1 MKPEI
6 TLADALALRRLKK
19 AAPNTWTAWGEFY
32 TIIRKYCPDGSDNWD
47 LLEFAERTIKAM
59 EQSG

>member
-6 TLADALALRRLKK
+6 TLADALALRRLKQRAPATW
-19 AAPNTWTAWGEFY
+19 AASIQFHLIT
-32 TIIRKYCPDGSDNWD
+32 RQYCAADSDD
-47 LLEFAERTIKAM
+47 LDLIDFAERAIKAM